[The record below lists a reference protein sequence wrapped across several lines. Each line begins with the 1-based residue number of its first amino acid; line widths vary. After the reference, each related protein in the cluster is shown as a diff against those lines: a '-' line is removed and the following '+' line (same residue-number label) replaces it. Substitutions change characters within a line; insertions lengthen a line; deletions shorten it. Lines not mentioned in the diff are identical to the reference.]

1 MKNDEY
7 FMRRALSEA
16 QKSVKKNEIPVGAV
30 LVAEDKIL
38 SRAHNETIA
47 RNDPT
52 AHAEIVAIR
61 KACRKRDNY
70 RLPDC
75 DLYITLEPCAMCL
88 GALVQ
93 ARIRRLIYGAV
104 DPKAGAVESIMNF
117 PFEKTNHK
125 MDIKG
130 GVLAE
135 ECGKILH
142 DFFKDKRKQA
152 KRE

>member
-7 FMRRALSEA
+7 FMQRALSEA
-16 QKSVKKNEIPVGAV
+16 EKSAKKNEIPVGAV

-93 ARIRRLIYGAV
+93 ARIRRLIYGAL

-117 PFEKTNHK
+117 PFEKTNHM

-135 ECGKILH
+135 ECGKILQ